1 LGQKKYKSKPIGPK
15 SKKVQKGWL
24 VPLDQEESKAWI
36 RILLELDKK
45 PARSKQLEDVLV
57 LHHSTVMYALRYSL
71 LAKNGIIIQL
81 PDGRYALK
89 WYNSA
94 AEAIQMRY
102 QNFREKLLRNPSPEE
117 FAGIIEKTPDEA
129 RELLYKHIRGYC
141 EPTSEEIAAARNIL
155 FKKIVYGSWLEN
167 ELPTSKKALYEKG
180 THIIKADG
188 LDSDTLDEI
197 LKNICSVSQEDT
209 ENYLKK
215 YPDMKFTVNFK
226 SKDEILHFKIIWS
239 EEAKEALHGTH
250 PWDQVAVARIPLKLD
265 SLRIM
270 SAYGEYEWL
279 DNLIAISD
287 NYVPSKKV
295 IDRLLNL
302 LGLPHRENDVLIA
315 LKKFCQNALD
325 VGQLDDEI
333 KFEIISELM
342 EIAFSQDLL
351 EKRNYEHKS
360 TDESLERNS
369 AFEIIE
375 LLNFRTEDLIQQAK
389 DNVFARLIYSEELDI
404 KGPQI
409 LRAAGW
415 LARDPDLKTEL
426 IREIKRIL
434 RTTDVFLDNFKF
446 LDELLDFLT
455 KF

>member
-1 LGQKKYKSKPIGPK
+1 M
-15 SKKVQKGWL
+15 KVQKGWL
-24 VPLDQEESKAWI
+24 VPLNQKESKAWI

-45 PARSKQLEDVLV
+45 PALPKQIADALKLQ
-57 LHHSTVMYALRYSL
+57 HSTVMYVLRESL
-71 LAKNGIIIQL
+71 LAKNGVIVQL

-94 AEAIQMRY
+94 TEAIQMRY

-117 FAGIIEKTPDEA
+117 FAGMIKKGPAETK
-129 RELLYKHIRGYC
+129 ELLYKYIRDYH
-141 EPTSEEIAAARNIL
+141 EPTIEEIAAARNL
-155 FKKIVYGSWLEN
+155 LLRKIVFASWLEN
-167 ELPTSKKALYEKG
+167 NLPINKKAFYEKG
-180 THIIKADG
+180 TYSIVAEG
-188 LDSDTLDEI
+188 LDSEILDEI
-197 LKNICSVSQEDT
+197 LRNECLVSQEDAKDH
-209 ENYLKK
+209 LKK
-215 YPDMKFTVNFK
+215 YPKMKFSVNFK

-239 EEAKEALHGTH
+239 EEAKEALQGTH

-265 SLRIM
+265 SLRIY
-270 SAYGEYEWL
+270 SPYGEYEWL

-295 IDRLLNL
+295 IDGLLNL

-351 EKRNYEHKS
+351 EKRNYEHRS

-375 LLNFRTEDLIQQAK
+375 LINYRTEDLIQQAK

-404 KGPQI
+404 KGPEI
-409 LRAAGW
+409 FRAAGW

-434 RTTDVFLDNFKF
+434 STTDVFLDNFKF
-446 LDELLDFLT
+446 LDKLLDFLT